1 MFIYFLITI
10 TLVILI
16 AILFN
21 YIKPNANFFLTILLS
36 LSLASIII
44 NPEISIIGATK
55 GSDLFFKAI
64 FPVLFPFLIICNL
77 MIYTNSMK
85 ILSILL
91 GPILCKPLGLSNN
104 CAFPLIASYI
114 CGYPLGAKYSA
125 YVYEQNLISQC
136 EFEKLI
142 FISSNAS
149 PLFLISTVGTTMLSS
164 TKLGYLLLIPSYGT
178 TIITALLFFK
188 RNNQNKHINLH
199 LKPLCENINFSL
211 SLKKAIEDA
220 ISTILSIGGY
230 IIIFAVIIN
239 FCKESILLQYLT
251 DISSKFLSVNY
262 NLINS
267 LFLGSIELSNGCS
280 LISTSLDIS
289 LNIKLCLIAFLAAFS
304 GFSIISQTFSFL
316 SKHNIKLSKYIFI
329 KFLQGILSALL
340 MFIILF
346 FFT

>member
-10 TLVILI
+10 LLI
-16 AILFN
+16 ALITILLY
-21 YIKPNANFFLTILLS
+21 YIRPTTNFFLTLLLS
-36 LSLASIII
+36 LCLASIII

-55 GSDLFFKAI
+55 GSDLFFTAI

-85 ILSILL
+85 LLSMLI

-114 CGYPLGAKYSA
+114 CGYPLGAKYSS
-125 YVYEQNLISQC
+125 YVYEKKLITHN

-142 FISSNAS
+142 FIASNAS

-164 TKLGYLLLIPSYGT
+164 TSLGYLLLIPSYSAT
-178 TIITALLFFK
+178 VITALLFYRKKKQKNTITTKFETY
-188 RNNQNKHINLH
+188 NKNFDFSFA
-199 LKPLCENINFSL
+199 LKTS
-211 SLKKAIEDA
+211 IEDA

-239 FCKESILLQYLT
+239 FCKESILLQHLT
-251 DISSKFLSVNY
+251 EVLSKLLNINY
-262 NLINS
+262 DLINS
-267 LFLGSIELSNGCS
+267 LFLGSIELSNGCF
-280 LISTSLDIS
+280 LISTSVNIS
-289 LNIKLCLIAFLAAFS
+289 LNIKLCLISFLATFS

-316 SKHNIKLSKYIFI
+316 SKHNIKLSKYILI
-329 KFLQGILSALL
+329 KFLQGILSAIIMLILL
-340 MFIILF
+340 LF
-346 FFT
+346 F